1 MMPTLTATA
10 LPDFPAKAF
19 DKADRNSDTIFYAE
33 PRFVTHID
41 DSAIEVV
48 TRLYR
53 AHIRP
58 GSDVLDLMGSWVSHL
73 PDDVAYASVV
83 GHGMNAA
90 ELAENPVYTRHFVQN
105 LNENSAL
112 PLEDGSFDAVICC
125 VSIQYLQ
132 DPVAVLVEV
141 HRILRPGG
149 VVIISFSNRC
159 FPTKAVA
166 IWQSIRQGQHQELV
180 ELYLDRA
187 GFDDLESIVG
197 VPPGLGVDPLWAV
210 VGRR

>member
-1 MMPTLTATA
+1 MPVTTATA

-19 DKADRNSDTIFYAE
+19 DKADRTSDTLFYAE
-33 PRFVTHID
+33 PRFLTHID
-41 DSAIEVV
+41 DGAIEAV

-53 AHIRP
+53 ANIPP

-73 PDDVAYASVV
+73 PEDVAYASVV

-105 LNENSAL
+105 LNETPSL
-112 PLEDGSFDAVICC
+112 PLADASFDAVICC

-132 DPVAVLVEV
+132 DPVAVFSEV
-141 HRILRPGG
+141 FRVLRPNG

-159 FPTKAVA
+159 FPTKAVS

-187 GFDDLESIVG
+187 GFDEVESVVG

-210 VGRR
+210 VARR